1 MNMTIPEIHWAPM
14 VAALVYSVIG
24 LAIFGVA
31 FVLVDRLTPY
41 QLWKEIIDE
50 HNTALAIIVGA
61 VAIGI
66 SIIISSA
73 IR

>member
-1 MNMTIPEIHWAPM
+1 MAIPEIHWAPM
-14 VAALVYSVIG
+14 LAALIYAVIG
-24 LAIFGVA
+24 LGIFGVA

-41 QLWKEIIDE
+41 SLWKELIDE
-50 HNTALAIIVGA
+50 HNTALAIVVGA

-66 SIIISSA
+66 SIIVSSA

>member
-1 MNMTIPEIHWAPM
+1 MTMIPEIHWAPM
-14 VAALVYSVIG
+14 LAALIYSAIG
-24 LAIFGVA
+24 LIIFAIA
-31 FVLVDRLTPY
+31 FVVVDRMTPY

-50 HNTALAIIVGA
+50 KNTALAIIVGA

>member
-1 MNMTIPEIHWAPM
+1 MVSELHWGP
-14 VAALVYSVIG
+14 VLAALFYAAMG
-24 LAIFGVA
+24 LIVFAVA
-31 FVLVDRLTPY
+31 FVVVDRLTPY

-66 SIIISSA
+66 SIIVSSA

>member
-1 MNMTIPEIHWAPM
+1 MTIPEIHWAQM
-14 VAALVYSVIG
+14 VAALIYAVIG
-24 LAIFGVA
+24 LGIFGVA

-41 QLWKEIIDE
+41 SLWKELIDE
-50 HNTALAIIVGA
+50 HNTALAIVVGA

-66 SIIISSA
+66 SIIVASA

>member
-1 MNMTIPEIHWAPM
+1 MTIPEIHWAPM
-14 VAALVYSVIG
+14 VAALVYATIG
-24 LAIFGVA
+24 LLIFAVA
-31 FVLVDRLTPY
+31 FVLVDRFTPY

-61 VAIGI
+61 LAIGI

>member
-1 MNMTIPEIHWAPM
+1 MIPEIHWQPIL
-14 VAALVYSVIG
+14 AALIYAAIG
-24 LAIFGVA
+24 LGVFAIA
-31 FVLVDRLTPY
+31 FIVVDRLTPY
-41 QLWKEIIDE
+41 HLWKEIIDE

-66 SIIISSA
+66 SIIVSSA

>member
-1 MNMTIPEIHWAPM
+1 MTIPEIHWVQM
-14 VAALVYSVIG
+14 VAALIYAVIG
-24 LAIFGVA
+24 LGIFGAA

-41 QLWKEIIDE
+41 SLWKELIDE
-50 HNTALAIIVGA
+50 HNTALAIVVGS

-66 SIIISSA
+66 SIIVSSA